1 MQEKNVLGFKK
12 NKTYGLCGVMLTM
25 LFLGTCGVTA
35 GADEVMEN
43 PSKANA
49 TKPISKEQTTSST
62 TVSNSETVPKG
73 EKQTSEVTF
82 ENSYTT
88 VTAEA

>member
-43 PSKANA
+43 PSNANA
-49 TKPISKEQTTSST
+49 TKPISRSKRRVQRLFQILRLYRKEKSKPQ
-62 TVSNSETVPKG
+62 KLLL
-73 EKQTSEVTF
+73 KIRIRQ
-82 ENSYTT
+82 
-88 VTAEA
+88 

>member
-1 MQEKNVLGFKK
+1 MQEKNVIGFKK

-43 PSKANA
+43 PSNA
-49 TKPISKEQTTSST
+49 MLLSQYQESKRRVQ
-62 TVSNSETVPKG
+62 G
-73 EKQTSEVTF
+73 LF
-82 ENSYTT
+82 
-88 VTAEA
+88 

>member
-43 PSKANA
+43 PSNANA
-49 TKPISKEQTTSST
+49 TKPISK
-62 TVSNSETVPKG
+62 
-73 EKQTSEVTF
+73 
-82 ENSYTT
+82 
-88 VTAEA
+88 